1 MTQDIPIATMDKI
14 MNVRPITARFRLC
27 ISAETYEELVAK
39 ERSIM
44 QAFQKEVID
53 PWNKKHPEYE
63 VAIEH
68 RMVSAPIPPIPTVQ
82 EKYVK

>member
-1 MTQDIPIATMDKI
+1 MTQDTDRA

-27 ISAETYEELVAK
+27 VLGETYEELVAK

-68 RMVSAPIPPIPTVQ
+68 AMIPVPIPPLPTVQ
-82 EKYVK
+82 EKYTK